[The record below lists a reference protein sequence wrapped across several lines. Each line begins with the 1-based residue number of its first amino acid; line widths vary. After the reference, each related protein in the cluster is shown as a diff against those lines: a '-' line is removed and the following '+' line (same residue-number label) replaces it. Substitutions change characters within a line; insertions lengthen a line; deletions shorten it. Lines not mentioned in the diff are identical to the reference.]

1 MKIRVRHKLFMAIL
15 AAAVLAVV
23 SSTLI
28 MQWSLSRSFLRFVN
42 SMEQSGISRLAVK
55 LEEGYGAGQSW
66 EFLQSDPNR
75 WHDLIVESIPDE
87 GQLPGG
93 HLRGGPEKEKDL
105 STGPGSQIDGH
116 KRKPLHR
123 HLVQNFDQRLFLL
136 DADKKPLINS
146 SAVPAGNAAIALMFN
161 GKAVGYLGVL
171 PRTKISDAP
180 HMRFIKEQK
189 QALVLQGIA
198 VVMLAAL
205 LSLLMARRLVRPL
218 NVLAQATHQLA
229 AGKFAVR
236 VPVASGDELGQLAGD
251 FNSLALALEKSELTR
266 RQWVADISHELRTP
280 LATLRGE
287 IEALQ
292 DGIRQPGQDAFNSL
306 HGEVQ
311 RLSRLVD
318 DLYQVSLSDVGAL
331 TYRKA
336 DLDLASLLMESVEI
350 YRSKFMSKEISLEL
364 EIDDRNTSDVFGDA
378 ERLHQLFANLLDN
391 TVKYTD
397 SGGKLEVTLQRQGGL
412 VAVDLQDSSPGVSQ
426 QELDKLFERLYR
438 VESSR
443 NRSTGGA
450 GLGLTICRNI
460 VEAHGGQITA
470 NRSQLGGVWIR
481 VELPGAGL

>member
-15 AAAVLAVV
+15 AAAILSVV
-23 SSTLI
+23 SSALI

-42 SMEQSGISRLAVK
+42 SLEQSGIYRLAAK
-55 LEEGYGAGQSW
+55 LEDNYRVGQSW
-66 EFLQSDPNR
+66 EFLRQDPDR
-75 WHDLIVESIPDE
+75 WHKLVVESLPEE
-87 GQLPGG
+87 GQISEDPSAVEKTPRQPESQFNGK
-93 HLRGGPEKEKDL
+93 RGKSL
-105 STGPGSQIDGH
+105 SP
-116 KRKPLHR
+116 RLAR
-123 HLVQNFDQRLFLL
+123 EFDRRLFLL
-136 DADKKPLINS
+136 DADGKPLINS
-146 SAVPAGNAAIALMFN
+146 VMGPVGNGTIALMYN
-161 GKAVGYLGVL
+161 GKTVGYLGLL
-171 PRTKISDAP
+171 PRTRISEAP
-180 HMRFIKEQK
+180 HLRFIKEQK
-189 QALVLQGIA
+189 KALVLQAFA
-198 VVMLAAL
+198 VVLLAAL

-218 NVLAQATHQLA
+218 NVLAKATHQLA

-236 VPVASGDELGQLAGD
+236 VPVASQDELGQLAGD

-331 TYRKA
+331 TYRKI
-336 DLDLASLLMESVEI
+336 DLDLGELLIESVEN
-350 YRSKFMSKEISLEL
+350 YRSNFTSKGIALEL
-364 EIDDRNTSDVFGDA
+364 EIDDRNKSDVFADP
-378 ERLHQLFANLLDN
+378 ERLQQLFGNLLDN
-391 TVKYTD
+391 SLKYTD
-397 SGGKLEVTLQRQGGL
+397 SGGKLLVTVQCHGDL
-412 VAVDLQDSSPGVSQ
+412 VLVDFQDSKPGVSS

-443 NRSTGGA
+443 NRATGGA

-470 NRSQLGGVWIR
+470 KMSPLGGVWIR
-481 VELPGAGL
+481 IELPGANP